1 MDTTAFN
8 WVDWGIIGIVGL
20 SVFLSLWRGFTREA
34 LSLVGWIAGF
44 VLASRYSGLA
54 SEYLEQWI
62 SGDLVRQVVAF
73 VLILAACL
81 IVTSLLAR
89 LMASLIEAVGLSVFD
104 RLLGSAF
111 GFVRG
116 VVILLIVS
124 YAVKLLVPQTEE
136 AMQQSVLMPH
146 VDTLLNW
153 SQSRLQDAR
162 VTSI

>member
-1 MDTTAFN
+1 MDTTSFN
-8 WVDWGIIGIVGL
+8 WVDWGIVGIVGL

-44 VLASRYSGLA
+44 VLASRYSA
-54 SEYLEQWI
+54 WAAEYLEQWI

-89 LMASLIEAVGLSVFD
+89 ILASLIEAVGLSVFD

-124 YAVKLLVPQTEE
+124 YAIKLLVPQAED

-162 VTSI
+162 ITTI

>member
-1 MDTTAFN
+1 VDTTSFN
-8 WVDWGIIGIVGL
+8 WVDWGIVGVVGL

-44 VLASRYSGLA
+44 VLASRYSGWA
-54 SEYLEQWI
+54 AEYLEQWI

-89 LMASLIEAVGLSVFD
+89 LLASLIEAVGLSVFD

-124 YAVKLLVPQTEE
+124 YAIKLLVPQAED

-162 VTSI
+162 ITTI